1 MPALRSQLQ
10 TTVRILCVIAV
21 MLVGVSHKLAAFGP
35 VPEADLANYALP
47 DGTLP
52 ILCLSGQVSDPDNSA
67 GLLETCEFCRIA
79 TAVILPDN
87 PSVPERI
94 EFATRVFA
102 HLPKRVELRASLHD
116 TPAVPRAP
124 PFIV

>member
-1 MPALRSQLQ
+1 MSGLRSQVQ
-10 TTVRILCVIAV
+10 ITVRILCVIA
-21 MLVGVSHKLAAFGP
+21 LVLGGVSHKLASFGP
-35 VPEADLANYALP
+35 VPDADLANYALP

-52 ILCLSGQVSDPDNSA
+52 VLCLSGQVSDPENSA

-79 TAVILPDN
+79 AAVILPDN

-94 EFATRVFA
+94 EFTTRVFA
-102 HLPKRVELRASLHD
+102 HLPKRVELRANLHD

>member
-1 MPALRSQLQ
+1 MSGLRSKAQLM
-10 TTVRILCVIAV
+10 VRILCVTAL
-21 MLVGVSHKLAAFGP
+21 MLAGVSHKLASFGP
-35 VPEADLANYALP
+35 VPDADLANYALP

-52 ILCLSGQVSDPDNSA
+52 VLCLSGQASDPDNNT

-79 TAVILPDN
+79 AAVILPDN
-87 PSVPERI
+87 PSVPTRI

-102 HLPKRVELRASLHD
+102 HLPRRVELRVAIHD
-116 TPAVPRAP
+116 TPAIPRAP